1 MNTYICLL
9 RGINVG
15 GHKKIKMADLKTLFT
30 SLGYND
36 VVTYI
41 QSGNIIF
48 KSHETSRYEITAV
61 IKKAIASTYGFEVPV
76 FVLTCAMLIQVYENY
91 VLSPECIASSY
102 FTLLHTVPSTEDIT
116 LVNNLEL
123 PNEHFVVTENC
134 VYIYPEKGYGKAK
147 ATNTFFEKKLNVVAT
162 TRNYKTIVKLLELS
176 S

>member
-1 MNTYICLL
+1 MGVYICLL

-48 KSHETSRYEITAV
+48 KSHHISIDEITAV
-61 IKKAIASTYGFEVPV
+61 IKKAIAGAYGFEVPV
-76 FVLTCAMLIQVYENY
+76 FVLTRKMLTQVYESY
-91 VLSPECIASSY
+91 ALSPEHLASSY
-102 FTLLHTVPSTEDIT
+102 FTLLHTVPSTEDRA

-123 PNEHFVVTENC
+123 SNEHFVATENC
-134 VYIYPEKGYGKAK
+134 VYLYPEKGYGKAK

>member
-15 GHKKIKMADLKTLFT
+15 GHRKIKMADLKTLFT
-30 SLGYND
+30 SLGYTE

-48 KSHETSRYEITAV
+48 KSHEKDIDEITTV
-61 IKKAIASTYGFEVPV
+61 LKKTIVDTYGFELPV
-76 FVLTCAMLIQVYENY
+76 FVLTRKMLTQVYENY
-91 VLSPECIASSY
+91 ALSPEYIESSY
-102 FTLLHTVPSTEDIT
+102 FTLLHTIPSTEHKA

-123 PNEHFVVTENC
+123 PNEHFVATQNC
-134 VYIYPEKGYGKAK
+134 VYLYPEKGYGKAK

>member
-1 MNTYICLL
+1 M
-9 RGINVG
+9 
-15 GHKKIKMADLKTLFT
+15 
-30 SLGYND
+30 
-36 VVTYI
+36 VTYI

-48 KSHETSRYEITAV
+48 KSPEKSIDEITAV
-61 IKKAIASTYGFEVPV
+61 IKKAIAGAYGFEVPV
-76 FVLTCAMLIQVYENY
+76 FVLTRKMLTQVYESY
-91 VLSPECIASSY
+91 ALSPEHLASSY
-102 FTLLHTVPSTEDIT
+102 FTLLHTVPSTEDRA

-123 PNEHFVVTENC
+123 PNEHIVATENC

>member
-1 MNTYICLL
+1 MNTFICLL

-30 SLGYND
+30 SLRYND

-48 KSHETSRYEITAV
+48 KSHEKSIDEITAV
-61 IKKAIASTYGFEVPV
+61 IKKAIVDAFGFEVPV
-76 FVLTCAMLIQVYENY
+76 FVLTRKMLTQVYENY
-91 VLSPECIASSY
+91 VLSPKCIASSY
-102 FTLLHTVPSTEDIT
+102 FTLLHTVPSPEDIA

-123 PNEHFVVTENC
+123 PNEHFIATENC

-147 ATNTFFEKKLNVVAT
+147 ATNTFFEKRLNVLAT
-162 TRNYKTIVKLLELS
+162 TRNYKTIVKLLALS
-176 S
+176 N

>member
-48 KSHETSRYEITAV
+48 KSHETSIDEMTAV
-61 IKKAIASTYGFEVPV
+61 INKAIVSTYGFEVPV
-76 FVLTCAMLIQVYENY
+76 FVLTRTMLIQVYENY

-102 FTLLHTVPSTEDIT
+102 FTLLHTVPSTKDIA

>member
-1 MNTYICLL
+1 MNTFICLL

-15 GHKKIKMADLKTLFT
+15 GHKKVKMADLKTLFT

-48 KSHETSRYEITAV
+48 KSHEKSIDGITAV
-61 IKKAIASTYGFEVPV
+61 IKKAIVDAFGFEVPV
-76 FVLTCAMLIQVYENY
+76 FVLTRKMLTQVYENY
-91 VLSPECIASSY
+91 ALSPEYIASSY
-102 FTLLHTVPSTEDIT
+102 FALLHTVPSTEDIT

-123 PNEHFVVTENC
+123 PNEHFIATENC

-162 TRNYKTIVKLLELS
+162 TRNYKTIVKLLALS
-176 S
+176 N